1 MLQMTWQALSRRKYC
16 AWRWTQPCGNANS
29 ASGCTL
35 RVRIMYVACANFKK
49 PPLSCVRLH
58 VKNLFSF
65 ASVLA
70 RPRNKRAPAVCEIG
84 IDLCRSNKSRKL
96 ADKFFICGAV
106 IWVKNCDTPRDTSS
120 NHYYYSRVFR
130 MRRRRRGCCCACERV
145 NARAARQR

>member
-1 MLQMTWQALSRRKYC
+1 VC
-16 AWRWTQPCGNANS
+16 VC
-29 ASGCTL
+29 
-35 RVRIMYVACANFKK
+35 VCANFKK

-70 RPRNKRAPAVCEIG
+70 RPRNKPAVCEIG

-106 IWVKNCDTPRDTSS
+106 IWVKNCDTPRAIR
-120 NHYYYSRVFR
+120 HQIIIIIRVYFACGGGG
-130 MRRRRRGCCCACERV
+130 RGCCERV